1 MGMMGVA
8 QQMASLFA
16 IVAMGFVLRRLRIV
30 NDAFDATLTKVVF
43 AITLPCMILSSLTTA
58 ETLPSAQGI
67 VSILGFA
74 IASYALILLIA
85 AFAPLAFGLPKS
97 KRGVYSFAIA
107 FANVGFIGYP
117 VVQAVFGPDAV
128 LYAAIFNVPFNF
140 LAFTVGVA
148 FLTKGAEGA
157 SVEEGSSAFDW
168 KDLVSPVQI
177 ACVAA
182 IVLAL
187 LNVRSLGP
195 LESAFVTVGNMTT
208 PAALLIV
215 GSSMARYSPLSM
227 LTNARA
233 YAASAFRLLAA
244 PILSW
249 LAFRPFIDD
258 PLLLGVLVIVA
269 AMPTASNGSM
279 LCIKHNPDFL
289 KPMVQCTF
297 LSTVF
302 AIFTIPAI
310 STLVS

>member
-8 QQMASLFA
+8 QQMVSLFA
-16 IVAMGFVLRRLRIV
+16 IVAVGFVLRRLRIV

-43 AITLPCMILSSLTTA
+43 SVTLPCMVLSSLTTA
-58 ETLPSAQGI
+58 ETLPSALGI
-67 VSILGFA
+67 ASILGFA
-74 IASYALILLIA
+74 LASYALILLLA
-85 AFAPLAFGLPKS
+85 VLAPMAFGLPRS

-148 FLTKGAEGA
+148 FLKDREGGAED
-157 SVEEGSSAFDW
+157 SQPFDW

-177 ACVAA
+177 ACIAA
-182 IVLAL
+182 IVLAV

-195 LESAFVTVGNMTT
+195 LEDAIVSVGDMTT
-208 PAALLIV
+208 PSALLIV

-227 LTNARA
+227 LTNLRA
-233 YAASAFRLLAA
+233 YAAAACRLVVA
-244 PILSW
+244 PVLSW
-249 LAFRPFIDD
+249 LVFRPFVED
-258 PLLLGVLVIVA
+258 PLLLGVIVIVA

-302 AIFTIPAI
+302 AIVTIPLV

>member
-1 MGMMGVA
+1 MGVMGVA
-8 QQMASLFA
+8 QQMVALFA
-16 IVAMGFVLRRLRIV
+16 IVAVGFALRRLRIV
-30 NDAFDATLTKVVF
+30 NDAFDAALTKVVF
-43 AITLPCMILSSLTTA
+43 AVTLPCMILSSLTMA
-58 ETLPSAQGI
+58 ETLPDAMGI
-67 VSILGFA
+67 VRVLAFA
-74 IASYALILLIA
+74 LASYALILLIA
-85 AFAPLAFGLPKS
+85 VVAPLLFRLPAS

-117 VVQAVFGPDAV
+117 VVQAVFGADAV

-140 LAFTVGVA
+140 LAFTVGIA

-157 SVEEGSSAFDW
+157 EEGEGSAFDW

-177 ACVAA
+177 ACIAA

-195 LESAFVTVGNMTT
+195 LESAIVSLGNMTT

-227 LTNARA
+227 LTNPRA
-233 YAASAFRLLAA
+233 YAASAVRLVIA

-279 LCIKHNPDFL
+279 LCIRHNAGFL

-302 AIFTIPAI
+302 SIATIPLI
-310 STLVS
+310 STLVA